1 MFAAFNGFANPMDF
15 VMPKAPR
22 IAYAVTDDCLGAFME
37 LCRRF
42 GFKKF
47 DNFDRCEL
55 DGQSVWMIEI
65 NMSDDSRRGFDLLV
79 TDPGH
84 AMARVFDLNSTEKEE
99 EDK

>member
-1 MFAAFNGFANPMDF
+1 
-15 VMPKAPR
+15 
-22 IAYAVTDDCLGAFME
+22 ME

-55 DGQSVWMIEI
+55 DGQNVWMIEI

-79 TDPGH
+79 TDPGN